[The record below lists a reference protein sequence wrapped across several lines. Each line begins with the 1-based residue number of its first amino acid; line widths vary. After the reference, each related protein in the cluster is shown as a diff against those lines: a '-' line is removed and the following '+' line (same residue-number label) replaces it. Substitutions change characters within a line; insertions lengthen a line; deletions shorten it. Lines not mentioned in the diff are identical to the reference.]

1 MKATRVLGIIFN
13 KATENI
19 PLSSS
24 LTDTL
29 ISLTEALRAN
39 SKETKFRL
47 YLIQAIG
54 EIMIFIAGRT
64 SDNSLVPGFT
74 YQIISRCLKD
84 GDDFALNHAA
94 CKTIENLL
102 LVADKQADKLATL
115 DNALAL
121 WNISSVVGNNEHLR
135 ASALAALCHMG
146 LSYPDVVQSV
156 IDKVTIKGDIFQSTS
171 SKVLQYI
178 ITLLAILAK
187 RTKNRSM
194 LIQDIVPKMHVL
206 YENTNILIRAKAYTL
221 TYVLLSTYNES
232 LYTLSD
238 TKLFQAIERDV
249 RRTSADPDENDLL
262 HEALNR
268 LTTLLSSL
276 LTRTL
281 DELLSST
288 EQTRKTSP
296 VKDAFKKW
304 LPSFRLISTIIGN
317 PCIRSR
323 VVTLM
328 SIKKLF
334 KLFSNIK
341 LIAELHSELTK
352 GVSSLTEIISY
363 TSQTLDAFVRAR
375 DLLSLFSEILLS
387 DLLPLCSQLL
397 VSSTNV
403 EEFSLLALCI
413 LNELLT
419 ELKLT
424 DCVLPSHI
432 QRDIKQEL
440 HQTFL
445 PIICDRHILREEPIA
460 LLSLRFIQ
468 TIWTLIDHTPISLSI
483 LSQSKLIPSLFTLI
497 MQHKDKPTG
506 PFIQGVVSCLTTL
519 SEQREMIQ
527 TMIEQGLVSVQ
538 LQLIQDQLNF
548 SITDRI
554 SMNVLLELL
563 SLLDRDL
570 TYVLDIVK
578 RALQV
583 KKTGIGESDLPS
595 IAEKLLQ
602 THKPLVSLV
611 GPMINLLPNE
621 DSSIAKIAL
630 HNLSLL
636 TQLIGSEGKAVL
648 TKNHCHI
655 LSSILRTTDT
665 TKQKLLL
672 RALKRLINGD
682 KRSLDVARSN
692 NNNELIQTLQQLKK
706 SAATEADA
714 GLISHVDDLLHLLM

>member
-1 MKATRVLGIIFN
+1 MKATRLLGIIFN
-13 KATENI
+13 KATDNF

-24 LTDTL
+24 LTDIL
-29 ISLTEALRAN
+29 VSLTETLRAN
-39 SKETKFRL
+39 SKETKFKL
-47 YLIQAIG
+47 YLLQAIG
-54 EIMIFIAGRT
+54 EIMIFIAGRA

-74 YQIISRCLKD
+74 YQLIGRCLKD
-84 GDDFALNHAA
+84 GDDIALNHAA
-94 CKTIENLL
+94 CKIIENLL
-102 LVADKQADKLATL
+102 LVADKQADKLATS
-115 DNALAL
+115 DIALAL
-121 WNISSVVGNNEHLR
+121 WNISSTGGNNEHIR

-146 LSYPDVVQSV
+146 LSYLDIVQSV
-156 IDKVTIKGDIFQSTS
+156 FDKVTIKSDIFQSTS
-171 SKVLQYI
+171 SKVLQYN

-187 RTKNRSM
+187 RTKNRTM
-194 LIQDIVPKMHVL
+194 FIQDILPKMNVL
-206 YENTNILIRAKAYTL
+206 YENTNVLIRAKAYTL
-221 TYVLLSTYNES
+221 TYVLLSTYSES

-268 LTTLLSSL
+268 LTTLLSSHL
-276 LTRTL
+276 NRIL

-288 EQTRKTSP
+288 EQTRKTSSA
-296 VKDAFKKW
+296 KDAFKKW
-304 LPSFRLISTIIGN
+304 LSSFRLISTIIGN
-317 PCIRSR
+317 HCIRSR

-334 KLFSNIK
+334 KLFTNIK
-341 LIAELHSELTK
+341 LIAELNSELTK
-352 GVSSLTEIISY
+352 GPSSLTEIISY
-363 TSQTLDAFVRAR
+363 VSQTLDAFVRAR

-397 VSSTNV
+397 VSSNV
-403 EEFSLLALCI
+403 DEFSLCALCI
-413 LNELLT
+413 LNELLN

-424 DCVLPSHI
+424 DCVLPIHI
-432 QRDIKQEL
+432 QHDIKQEL
-440 HQTFL
+440 YQTFL

-468 TIWTLIDHTPISLSI
+468 TIWILIDHTSNSFSI
-483 LSQSKLIPSLFTLI
+483 LLQSNLITNLFNLI
-497 MQHKDKPTG
+497 IQNKDKSTG
-506 PFIQGVVSCLTTL
+506 TFVQGIVSCLTIL
-519 SEQREMIQ
+519 SEKREIIQ
-527 TMIEQGLVSVQ
+527 TMIEQGLVSIQ
-538 LQLIQDQLNF
+538 LQLIQDQLTF
-548 SITDRI
+548 TTPDRA
-554 SMNVLLELL
+554 MTNVLLELL

-583 KKTGIGESDLPS
+583 KKTGTGDSDLPS
-595 IAEKLLQ
+595 TAEKLLQ
-602 THKPLVSLV
+602 VHKPLVTLV

-621 DSSIAKIAL
+621 DPSIAKIAL

-636 TQLIGSEGKAVL
+636 TQLIGSEGKAIL
-648 TKNHCHI
+648 SKNHCHI
-655 LSSILRTTDT
+655 LSTTLRTTDT

-672 RALKRLINGD
+672 RALKRLISGD

-692 NNNELIQTLQQLKK
+692 TNNELTQTLQQLKK

-714 GLISHVDDLLHLLM
+714 GLISHIDDLLHLLL

>member
-1 MKATRVLGIIFN
+1 MKATRLLGIIFN
-13 KATENI
+13 KATDNF

-24 LTDTL
+24 LTDIL
-29 ISLTEALRAN
+29 VSLTETLRAN
-39 SKETKFRL
+39 SKETKFKL
-47 YLIQAIG
+47 YLLQAIG
-54 EIMIFIAGRT
+54 EIMIFIAGRA

-74 YQIISRCLKD
+74 YQLIGRCLKD
-84 GDDFALNHAA
+84 GDDIALNHAA
-94 CKTIENLL
+94 CKIIENLL
-102 LVADKQADKLATL
+102 LVADKQADKLATS
-115 DNALAL
+115 DIALAL
-121 WNISSVVGNNEHLR
+121 WNISSTGGNNEHIR

-146 LSYPDVVQSV
+146 LSYLDIVQSV
-156 IDKVTIKGDIFQSTS
+156 FDKVTIKSDIFQSTS
-171 SKVLQYI
+171 SKVLQYN

-187 RTKNRSM
+187 RTKNRTM
-194 LIQDIVPKMHVL
+194 FIQDILPKMNVL
-206 YENTNILIRAKAYTL
+206 YENTNVLIRAKAYTL
-221 TYVLLSTYNES
+221 TYVLLSTYSES

-268 LTTLLSSL
+268 LTTLLSSHL
-276 LTRTL
+276 NRIL

-288 EQTRKTSP
+288 EQTRKTSSA
-296 VKDAFKKW
+296 KDAFKKW
-304 LPSFRLISTIIGN
+304 LSSFRLISTIIGN
-317 PCIRSR
+317 HCIRSR

-334 KLFSNIK
+334 KLFTNIK
-341 LIAELHSELTK
+341 LIAELNSELTK
-352 GVSSLTEIISY
+352 GPSSLTEIISY
-363 TSQTLDAFVRAR
+363 VSQTLDAFVRAR

-397 VSSTNV
+397 VSSNV
-403 EEFSLLALCI
+403 DEFSLCALCI
-413 LNELLT
+413 LNELLN

-424 DCVLPSHI
+424 DCVLPIHI
-432 QRDIKQEL
+432 QHDIKQEL
-440 HQTFL
+440 YQTFL

-468 TIWTLIDHTPISLSI
+468 TIWVLIDHTSNSFSI
-483 LSQSKLIPSLFTLI
+483 LLQSNLIINLFNLI
-497 MQHKDKPTG
+497 IQNKDKSTG
-506 PFIQGVVSCLTTL
+506 TFVQGIVSCLTIL
-519 SEQREMIQ
+519 SEKREIIQ
-527 TMIEQGLVSVQ
+527 TMIEQGLVSIQ
-538 LQLIQDQLNF
+538 LQLIQDQLTF
-548 SITDRI
+548 TTPDRA
-554 SMNVLLELL
+554 MTNVLLELL

-583 KKTGIGESDLPS
+583 KKTGTGDSDLPS
-595 IAEKLLQ
+595 TAEKLLQ
-602 THKPLVSLV
+602 VHKPLVTLV

-621 DSSIAKIAL
+621 DPSIAKIAL

-636 TQLIGSEGKAVL
+636 TQLIGSEGKAIL
-648 TKNHCHI
+648 SKNHCHI
-655 LSSILRTTDT
+655 LSTTLRTTDT

-672 RALKRLINGD
+672 RALKRLISGD

-692 NNNELIQTLQQLKK
+692 TNNELTQTLQQLKK

-714 GLISHVDDLLHLLM
+714 GLISHIDDLLHLLL

>member
-1 MKATRVLGIIFN
+1 MIVVSHYNEDLTWLDLFIGNKIPHIVYTR
-13 KATENI
+13 
-19 PLSSS
+19 SS
-24 LTDTL
+24 DPL
-29 ISLTEALRAN
+29 ISHGLSVNKGREVVVYLRYIVDFYSNLPSSIAFIHGHRTSVLQKDPDDIVVALRALKWN
-39 SKETKFRL
+39 KYSYMPLTSAMTQSRFQHRALE
-47 YLIQAIG
+47 IQAAVNYKLWRDVLQKELGPPPLTGVQTHCCASFAVTKEAILKHPKVFYSNIMNYIYASEYSDQLTG
-54 EIMIFIAGRT
+54 EI
-64 SDNSLVPGFT
+64 
-74 YQIISRCLKD
+74 
-84 GDDFALNHAA
+84 
-94 CKTIENLL
+94 
-102 LVADKQADKLATL
+102 
-115 DNALAL
+115 
-121 WNISSVVGNNEHLR
+121 
-135 ASALAALCHMG
+135 
-146 LSYPDVVQSV
+146 
-156 IDKVTIKGDIFQSTS
+156 
-171 SKVLQYI
+171 
-178 ITLLAILAK
+178 
-187 RTKNRSM
+187 
-194 LIQDIVPKMHVL
+194 
-206 YENTNILIRAKAYTL
+206 
-221 TYVLLSTYNES
+221 
-232 LYTLSD
+232 
-238 TKLFQAIERDV
+238 
-249 RRTSADPDENDLL
+249 
-262 HEALNR
+262 
-268 LTTLLSSL
+268 
-276 LTRTL
+276 
-281 DELLSST
+281 
-288 EQTRKTSP
+288 RK
-296 VKDAFKKW
+296 
-304 LPSFRLISTIIGN
+304 
-317 PCIRSR
+317 
-323 VVTLM
+323 
-328 SIKKLF
+328 
-334 KLFSNIK
+334 
-341 LIAELHSELTK
+341 
-352 GVSSLTEIISY
+352 
-363 TSQTLDAFVRAR
+363 
-375 DLLSLFSEILLS
+375 
-387 DLLPLCSQLL
+387 
-397 VSSTNV
+397 
-403 EEFSLLALCI
+403 
-413 LNELLT
+413 
-419 ELKLT
+419 
-424 DCVLPSHI
+424 
-432 QRDIKQEL
+432 
-440 HQTFL
+440 TFL

-692 NNNELIQTLQQLKK
+692 NNNELIVKT
-706 SAATEADA
+706 S
-714 GLISHVDDLLHLLM
+714 LLFFLCT

>member
-1 MKATRVLGIIFN
+1 MKATRLLGIIFN
-13 KATENI
+13 KATDNF
-19 PLSSS
+19 PVSPT
-24 LTDTL
+24 LTDIL

-39 SKETKFRL
+39 SKETKFKL
-47 YLIQAIG
+47 YLVQAIG

-74 YQIISRCLKD
+74 YQLINRCLKD
-84 GDDFALNHAA
+84 GDDTALNHAA
-94 CKTIENLL
+94 CKIIENLL
-102 LVADKQADKLATL
+102 LVADKQADKLATS
-115 DNALAL
+115 DVALAL
-121 WNISSVVGNNEHLR
+121 WNIASTVGNNEHIR

-146 LSYPDVVQSV
+146 LSYLDIVQSV
-156 IDKVTIKGDIFQSTS
+156 FDKVTIKSDIFQSTS
-171 SKVLQYI
+171 SKVLQYN

-187 RTKNRSM
+187 RTKNRTM
-194 LIQDIVPKMHVL
+194 FIQEILPKMNVL
-206 YENTNILIRAKAYTL
+206 YENTNVLIRAKAYTL
-221 TYVLLSTYNES
+221 TYVLLSTYSES

-268 LTTLLSSL
+268 LTTLLSSHL
-276 LTRTL
+276 NRIL

-288 EQTRKTSP
+288 EQTRKTSSA
-296 VKDAFKKW
+296 KDAFKKW

-317 PCIRSR
+317 HCIRSR

-341 LIAELHSELTK
+341 LIAELNSELTK
-352 GVSSLTEIISY
+352 GPSSLTEIISY
-363 TSQTLDAFVRAR
+363 VSQTLDAFVRAR

-397 VSSTNV
+397 VSSNV
-403 EEFSLLALCI
+403 DEFSLFALCI
-413 LNELLT
+413 LNELLN

-424 DCVLPSHI
+424 DCVLPIHI
-432 QRDIKQEL
+432 QHDIKQEL
-440 HQTFL
+440 YQTFL

-468 TIWTLIDHTPISLSI
+468 TIWTLIDHTSSSFSI
-483 LSQSKLIPSLFTLI
+483 LSQSNLISNLFTLI
-497 MQHKDKPTG
+497 TQNKDKSTG
-506 PFIQGVVSCLTTL
+506 PFVQGIVSCLTTL
-519 SEQREMIQ
+519 SEKREIIQ
-527 TMIEQGLVSVQ
+527 TMIEQGLVSIQ
-538 LQLIQDQLNF
+538 LQLIQDQLAF
-548 SITDRI
+548 TTPDRTM
-554 SMNVLLELL
+554 MNILLELL

-583 KKTGIGESDLPS
+583 KKTGTGDSDLPS
-595 IAEKLLQ
+595 IAEKILQ
-602 THKPLVSLV
+602 VHKPLVTLV
-611 GPMINLLPNE
+611 GPMINLLPN
-621 DSSIAKIAL
+621 DDPSIAKIAL

-636 TQLIGSEGKAVL
+636 TQLIGSEGKAIL
-648 TKNHCHI
+648 SKNHCHI
-655 LSSILRTTDT
+655 LGSTLRTTDT

-672 RALKRLINGD
+672 RALKRLISGD

-692 NNNELIQTLQQLKK
+692 TNNELTQTLQQLKK

-714 GLISHVDDLLHLLM
+714 GLISHIDDLLHLLL

>member
-1 MKATRVLGIIFN
+1 MKATRLLGIIFN
-13 KATENI
+13 KATDNF

-24 LTDTL
+24 LTDIL
-29 ISLTEALRAN
+29 VSLTETLRAN
-39 SKETKFRL
+39 SKETKFKL
-47 YLIQAIG
+47 YLLQAIG
-54 EIMIFIAGRT
+54 EIMIFIAGRA

-74 YQIISRCLKD
+74 YQLIGRCLKD
-84 GDDFALNHAA
+84 GDDIALNHAA
-94 CKTIENLL
+94 CKIIENLL
-102 LVADKQADKLATL
+102 LVADKQADKLATS
-115 DNALAL
+115 DIALAL
-121 WNISSVVGNNEHLR
+121 WNISSTGGNNEHIR

-146 LSYPDVVQSV
+146 LSYLDIVQSV
-156 IDKVTIKGDIFQSTS
+156 FDKVTIKSDIFQSTS
-171 SKVLQYI
+171 SKVLQYN

-187 RTKNRSM
+187 RTKNRTM
-194 LIQDIVPKMHVL
+194 FIQDILPKMNVL
-206 YENTNILIRAKAYTL
+206 YENTNVLIRAKAYTL
-221 TYVLLSTYNES
+221 TYVLLSTYSES

-268 LTTLLSSL
+268 LTTLLSSHL
-276 LTRTL
+276 NRIL

-288 EQTRKTSP
+288 EQTRKTSSA
-296 VKDAFKKW
+296 KDAFKKW
-304 LPSFRLISTIIGN
+304 LSSFRLISTIIGN
-317 PCIRSR
+317 HCIRSR

-334 KLFSNIK
+334 KLFTNIK
-341 LIAELHSELTK
+341 LIAELNSELTK
-352 GVSSLTEIISY
+352 GPSSLTEIISY
-363 TSQTLDAFVRAR
+363 VSQTLDAFVRAR

-397 VSSTNV
+397 VSSNV
-403 EEFSLLALCI
+403 DEFSLCALCI
-413 LNELLT
+413 LNELLN

-424 DCVLPSHI
+424 DCVLPIHI
-432 QRDIKQEL
+432 QHDIKQEL
-440 HQTFL
+440 YQTFL

-468 TIWTLIDHTPISLSI
+468 TIWVLIDHTSNSFSI
-483 LSQSKLIPSLFTLI
+483 LLQSNLITNLFNLI
-497 MQHKDKPTG
+497 IQNKDKSTG
-506 PFIQGVVSCLTTL
+506 TFVQGIVSCLTIL
-519 SEQREMIQ
+519 SEKREIIQ
-527 TMIEQGLVSVQ
+527 TMIEQGLVSIQ
-538 LQLIQDQLNF
+538 LQLIQDQLTF
-548 SITDRI
+548 TTPDRA
-554 SMNVLLELL
+554 MTNVLLELL

-583 KKTGIGESDLPS
+583 KKTGTGDSDLPS
-595 IAEKLLQ
+595 TAEKLLQ
-602 THKPLVSLV
+602 VHKPLVTLV

-621 DSSIAKIAL
+621 DPSIAKIAL

-636 TQLIGSEGKAVL
+636 TQLIGSEGKAIL
-648 TKNHCHI
+648 SKNHCHI
-655 LSSILRTTDT
+655 LSTTLRTTDT

-672 RALKRLINGD
+672 RALKRLISGD

-692 NNNELIQTLQQLKK
+692 TNNELTQTLQQLKK

-714 GLISHVDDLLHLLM
+714 GLISHIDDLLHLLL